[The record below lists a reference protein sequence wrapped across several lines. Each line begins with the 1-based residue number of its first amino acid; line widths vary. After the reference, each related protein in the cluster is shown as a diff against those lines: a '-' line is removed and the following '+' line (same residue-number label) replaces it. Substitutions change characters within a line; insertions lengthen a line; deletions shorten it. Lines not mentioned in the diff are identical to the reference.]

1 MNRLRRVVAGASVP
15 AVLARLRSLP
25 RWLVAVVVLV
35 VIGTGLWLLLRTP
48 IPTREEAER
57 STAAEI
63 GLTTSAKVTA
73 SCAEP
78 KSSGYRCLLRD
89 DAGRYGWA
97 TVGYA
102 EREVKGRRGT
112 STQRVRSLLWDFPLD
127 RDGLLVEEFD
137 TEEEQVVGAQLL
149 GLVMLAGGAVSLDA
163 MAPIQSTPQCPPVP
177 VGGSVECAGQ
187 GLVRTATLRRLTDTR
202 YELRAHFTLP

>member
-1 MNRLRRVVAGASVP
+1 M
-15 AVLARLRSLP
+15 LARLRSLP

-48 IPTREEAER
+48 IPTREEAEQR
-57 STAAEI
+57 ISAEV
-63 GLTTSAKVTA
+63 GATERAEVTA

-78 KSSGYRCLLRD
+78 RPSGYRCLLRD

-97 TVGYA
+97 AVHYA
-102 EREVKGRRGT
+102 ERESAGDRGSAGT
-112 STQRVRSLLWDFPLD
+112 RTEVSTHWDFPLD
-127 RDGLLVEEFD
+127 RDGLLVEQFD
-137 TEEEQVVGAQLL
+137 AEDEQTLRTRLHGSAAQAGQAL
-149 GLVMLAGGAVSLDA
+149 GQDLPAQVASR
-163 MAPIQSTPQCPPVP
+163 PTCPPVP